1 MSSFFLFLPFF
12 SISSPRRKMGR
23 TRIVRPRKWV
33 FCSLPSPR
41 RSFFFFFL
49 LPLQSWQKIP
59 QLIKTRDDHH
69 FRQIEALDDEDEED
83 RSYGHDANAIAS
95 TSSAQSSPS
104 RPHRK
109 SKTSQPPPPPL
120 SHATYEL
127 MNDDYGV
134 VMGNSKGKAAMIGQG
149 KCTCLAWDLQE
160 SVSNKITNKSSRP
173 LKYLTPT
180 LAFEIETASL
190 MGVVFYLISQNIFS
204 INVIHHW
211 VSINLIHHWFSINLI
226 HHWLLISYT
235 LDLVLFV
242 ALIVSSSFHFSITI
256 TSPPFLSLFF
266 CLSCFLLMYCCQ
278 LKKCK

>member
-1 MSSFFLFLPFF
+1 MV
-12 SISSPRRKMGR
+12 K
-23 TRIVRPRKWV
+23 
-33 FCSLPSPR
+33 
-41 RSFFFFFL
+41 
-49 LPLQSWQKIP
+49 
-59 QLIKTRDDHH
+59 
-69 FRQIEALDDEDEED
+69 
-83 RSYGHDANAIAS
+83 
-95 TSSAQSSPS
+95 
-104 RPHRK
+104 
-109 SKTSQPPPPPL
+109 
-120 SHATYEL
+120 
-127 MNDDYGV
+127 
-134 VMGNSKGKAAMIGQG
+134 
-149 KCTCLAWDLQE
+149 E
-160 SVSNKITNKSSRP
+160 SVPAWHETFKNQYQNKITNKSSRP